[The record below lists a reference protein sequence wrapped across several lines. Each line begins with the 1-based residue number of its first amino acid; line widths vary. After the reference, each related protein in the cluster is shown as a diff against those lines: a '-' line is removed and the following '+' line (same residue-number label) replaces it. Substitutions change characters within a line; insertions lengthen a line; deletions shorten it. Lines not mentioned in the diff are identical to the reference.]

1 MLCTAAAVAAIRQP
15 AGPAHY
21 EAGQVKLADGTTF
34 EVWGDGNGKA
44 FLHNVKT
51 GDRVEV
57 CFAGPQR
64 WADEPPDARQ
74 AWALAVRRNVTLSTV
89 GIPGKNAQTFPLPP
103 NRRRTL

>member
-1 MLCTAAAVAAIRQP
+1 MLCTAADVAAIRQP

-21 EAGQVKLADGTTF
+21 EAGRVKLADGTTF
-34 EVWGDGNGKA
+34 EVGGDANGKA
-44 FLHNVKT
+44 FLANVKT
-51 GDRVEV
+51 GDRINV

-74 AWALAVRRNVTLSTV
+74 AWAYAERRNVTLATV
-89 GIPGKNAQTFPLPP
+89 GVPGANAQQVPLPA